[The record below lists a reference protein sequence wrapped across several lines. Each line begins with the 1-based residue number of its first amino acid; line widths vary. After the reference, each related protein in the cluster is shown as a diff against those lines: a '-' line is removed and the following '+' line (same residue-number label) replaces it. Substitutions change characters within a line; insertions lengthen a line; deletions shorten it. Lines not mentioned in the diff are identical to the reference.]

1 MQDLNVSIQ
10 QVNLTITSY
19 LVIQGIAP
27 LIWGPLSDTIG
38 RRPVYLAS
46 FTIYVIAN
54 IALSFTPNYAVLVAF
69 RAMQAAGAASTA
81 SIGNGVLQDI
91 CPISER
97 GGYISF
103 YQAVRNFAVAFGPV
117 LGGILAQ
124 SLGFRAI
131 FVFLLCLS
139 GAIVVLLAF
148 FLPETM
154 RSLAGN
160 GSWRLKGPIYQSLW
174 RMIRPP
180 KYVRDPDSKPSRKKV
195 TLGTFA
201 GPFKLLVRKEVAL
214 NVYFFGLIYAVW
226 SMVTSSTTSLF
237 ATDFGLNELQLGLIY
252 LPNGRHPYSLTVPR
266 QQLTEIPGFGTIV
279 GSAIIGKV
287 LNRDF
292 AAASQAYKMAHDLPD
307 SHELSPKNVPPDFP
321 VERLRLRRLPWA
333 LALFVFTLAGYGFS
347 MSFPSVYQRPGWIAL
362 PLVLQFLI
370 AMSANA
376 MFSINQT
383 LVADLCPGK
392 GASSTGINNLV
403 RCSLAAIMVAFVDEM
418 IKTLGVGA
426 TYLGLAFLV
435 IGASPLFISNWL
447 WGMEWRLSQA
457 KQEKGEKEWN

>member
-1 MQDLNVSIQ
+1 
-10 QVNLTITSY
+10 
-19 LVIQGIAP
+19 
-27 LIWGPLSDTIG
+27 
-38 RRPVYLAS
+38 
-46 FTIYVIAN
+46 
-54 IALSFTPNYAVLVAF
+54 
-69 RAMQAAGAASTA
+69 MQAAGAASTA

-117 LGGILAQ
+117 LGGIFAQ
-124 SLGFRAI
+124 FLGFRAI
-131 FVFLLCLS
+131 FIFLLGLS
-139 GAIVVLLAF
+139 ATVSILLAF

-160 GSWRLKGPIYQSLW
+160 GSWRLKGPIYQSWW

-180 KYVRDPDSKPSRKKV
+180 KYVRDPDKKPRRKKV
-195 TLGTFA
+195 TLGTFG

-237 ATDFGLNELQLGLIY
+237 ATDFGLNELLLGVIY
-252 LPNGRHPYSLTVPR
+252 LPNGTTLPPLPNSHLTGIGK
-266 QQLTEIPGFGTIV
+266 QLTTFPGFGTIV
-279 GSAIIGKV
+279 GSAIIGKIM
-287 LNRDF
+287 NRDF
-292 AAASQAYKMAHDLPD
+292 AAASKAYKMAHDLPD
-307 SHELSPKNVPPDFP
+307 SHELSPKNVPPDFA
-321 VERLRLRRLPWA
+321 VERVRLRRLPWA

-347 MSFPSVYQRPGWIAL
+347 MSFPSVYHRPGWIAL
-362 PLVLQFLI
+362 PLTLQFLI
-370 AMSANA
+370 SMSANA

-403 RCSLAAIMVAFVDEM
+403 RCTLAAVMVAFVEEM
-418 IKTLGVGA
+418 IQTLGVGA

-435 IGASPLFISNWL
+435 IGSTPLFIANWL
-447 WGMEWRLSQA
+447 WGMEWRLSKAQ
-457 KQEKGEKEWN
+457 KENQEKEGVEK

>member
-38 RRPVYLAS
+38 RRPIYLAS
-46 FTIYVIAN
+46 FSIYVIAN
-54 IALSFTPNYAVLVAF
+54 IALSFTPNYAVLVTF

-117 LGGILAQ
+117 LGGIFAQ
-124 SLGFRAI
+124 FLGFRAI
-131 FVFLLCLS
+131 FMFLLGLS
-139 GAIVVLLAF
+139 ATVSILLAF

-154 RSLAGN
+154 RSLAGK
-160 GSWRLKGPIYQSLW
+160 GSWRLKGPIYQSWW

-180 KYVRDPDSKPSRKKV
+180 KYVRDPDKKPSRKKV
-195 TLGTFA
+195 TLGTFG

-237 ATDFGLNELQLGLIY
+237 ATDFGLNELLLGVIY
-252 LPNGRHPYSLTVPR
+252 LPNG
-266 QQLTEIPGFGTIV
+266 IP
-279 GSAIIGKV
+279 
-287 LNRDF
+287 
-292 AAASQAYKMAHDLPD
+292 
-307 SHELSPKNVPPDFP
+307 PP
-321 VERLRLRRLPWA
+321 
-333 LALFVFTLAGYGFS
+333 TL
-347 MSFPSVYQRPGWIAL
+347 L
-362 PLVLQFLI
+362 
-370 AMSANA
+370 
-376 MFSINQT
+376 
-383 LVADLCPGK
+383 
-392 GASSTGINNLV
+392 
-403 RCSLAAIMVAFVDEM
+403 
-418 IKTLGVGA
+418 
-426 TYLGLAFLV
+426 
-435 IGASPLFISNWL
+435 
-447 WGMEWRLSQA
+447 
-457 KQEKGEKEWN
+457 

>member
-46 FTIYVIAN
+46 FSIYVIAN
-54 IALSFTPNYAVLVAF
+54 IALSFTPNYAVLVTF

-117 LGGILAQ
+117 LGGLLAQ

-131 FVFLLCLS
+131 FTFLLGLS
-139 GAIVVLLAF
+139 ATVVILLAF

-160 GSWRLKGPIYQSLW
+160 GSWRLKGPIYQSWW

-180 KYVRDPDSKPSRKKV
+180 KYVQDPDKKPSRKKV
-195 TLGTFA
+195 TLGTFG

-237 ATDFGLNELQLGLIY
+237 ATDFGLNELLLGVIY
-252 LPNGRHPYSLTVPR
+252 LPNGSL
-266 QQLTEIPGFGTIV
+266 
-279 GSAIIGKV
+279 
-287 LNRDF
+287 
-292 AAASQAYKMAHDLPD
+292 
-307 SHELSPKNVPPDFP
+307 PPP
-321 VERLRLRRLPWA
+321 PPTQILL
-333 LALFVFTLAGYGFS
+333 
-347 MSFPSVYQRPGWIAL
+347 
-362 PLVLQFLI
+362 
-370 AMSANA
+370 
-376 MFSINQT
+376 
-383 LVADLCPGK
+383 
-392 GASSTGINNLV
+392 
-403 RCSLAAIMVAFVDEM
+403 
-418 IKTLGVGA
+418 
-426 TYLGLAFLV
+426 
-435 IGASPLFISNWL
+435 
-447 WGMEWRLSQA
+447 
-457 KQEKGEKEWN
+457 